1 MKVRYKKEPTIISD
15 RKYWTIY
22 RWDKTRFP
30 FIGCWYCVA
39 LVTDENLQE
48 TINHLLQGDTYV
60 GVGRTTTLQKKELF
74 LVIFLLACVW
84 LILYASFARAEEVVQ
99 IPRQEFAS
107 FLGKYEKDQAIC
119 SLRSK
124 QIKDLKQLT
133 VIQAEQIKKQEE
145 IEKSRIELAK
155 LDDEYRRSLEAKNEE
170 LKDTIST
177 NHYWMIGEAA
187 AILVLLFFV
196 VR

>member
-1 MKVRYKKEPTIISD
+1 MTK
-15 RKYWTIY
+15 
-22 RWDKTRFP
+22 
-30 FIGCWYCVA
+30 
-39 LVTDENLQE
+39 
-48 TINHLLQGDTYV
+48 
-60 GVGRTTTLQKKELF
+60 LQKKELF

-107 FLGKYEKDQAIC
+107 FLGKYEKEQTIC
-119 SLRSK
+119 NLRAK

-177 NHYWMIGEAA
+177 NHYWMIGEAVV
-187 AILVLLFFV
+187 IVVLLLFM
-196 VR
+196 R